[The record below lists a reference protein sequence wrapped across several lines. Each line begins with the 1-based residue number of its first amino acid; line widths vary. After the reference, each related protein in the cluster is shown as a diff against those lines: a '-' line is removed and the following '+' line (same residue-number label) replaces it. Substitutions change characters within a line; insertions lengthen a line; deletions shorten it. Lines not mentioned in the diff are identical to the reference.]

1 MDEILRLSH
10 ISKTFPGVRA
20 LQDISFDLKRGEVHC
35 LCGENGAGKSTLIKI
50 LSGAIQPDEDGQIFV
65 DGAAVTITMSFD
77 VPRHRHAPI
86 EIYGEKGSLLVPDPN
101 FFGGTIEFAS
111 ASMDWKIMPTQH
123 AYADDNYR
131 IIGVA
136 DMAQAIRDDRP
147 HRASGALAYHVL
159 EVMLAF
165 QTSSDAG
172 AAVTIQSRP
181 ERPAILPTPSVVG
194 PLD

>member
-1 MDEILRLSH
+1 L
-10 ISKTFPGVRA
+10 
-20 LQDISFDLKRGEVHC
+20 
-35 LCGENGAGKSTLIKI
+35 
-50 LSGAIQPDEDGQIFV
+50 
-65 DGAAVTITMSFD
+65 
-77 VPRHRHAPI
+77 

-111 ASMDWKIMPTQH
+111 ASQDWKIMPTQH

-136 DMAQAIRDDRP
+136 DMAQAIREDRP
-147 HRASGALAYHVL
+147 HRASGALGYHVL

-165 QTSSDAG
+165 EASSRAG
-172 AAVTIQSRP
+172 AAAAIQSRP
-181 ERPAILPTPSVVG
+181 ERPAVLPTPSIVG